1 MADVVKNSSVHRKRS
16 KKSHEKHHAVKRKKV
31 DNSDHHHTK
40 QTKIKNLSQF
50 AKLVQTGKLEVPLSL
65 TNYITDHTSLI
76 DQLFTILTGEDIE
89 GMLPDILK
97 GVKLRKVKQ
106 LCYHQLQLMSS
117 EELRKIITGELED
130 TVTCDMKESI
140 ISGNENITGALTNM
154 SSEGEDVT
162 STDNVCVS
170 SEGGG
175 VTLANDICVNNE
187 RRDECENRQ
196 DMTLSS
202 DIRVSSEGGGV
213 TLSSDVCVSSEGG
226 GEGNTSNSEEIS
238 PVILLSDISDN
249 EHDTKSHNRSLTTPL
264 TQVGITTK
272 DQIPLNN
279 GFEYNNMKLN
289 EEKLAGNLIQDV
301 PETSHILEMQLR
313 KKLLEVHLR
322 RLEKKEVIN
331 IQDNKEDSSLSSIS
345 DTNSLMELQLRQRAL
360 ESLIIKRQ

>member
-1 MADVVKNSSVHRKRS
+1 M
-16 KKSHEKHHAVKRKKV
+16 
-31 DNSDHHHTK
+31 
-40 QTKIKNLSQF
+40 
-50 AKLVQTGKLEVPLSL
+50 
-65 TNYITDHTSLI
+65 
-76 DQLFTILTGEDIE
+76 
-89 GMLPDILK
+89 
-97 GVKLRKVKQ
+97 KQ
-106 LCYHQLQLMSS
+106 LCYNQLQLMSS
-117 EELRKIITGELED
+117 EELKKIISGELED
-130 TVTCDMKESI
+130 TVTYDMKDSI
-140 ISGNENITGALTNM
+140 ISGNENINGSLT
-154 SSEGEDVT
+154 SVRSEGEDVT

-175 VTLANDICVNNE
+175 ITLTNDICVNSE
-187 RRDECENRQ
+187 TRDECDNRQ
-196 DMTLSS
+196 DVTLSS
-202 DIRVSSEGGGV
+202 DVCVSSEGRGV

-226 GEGNTSNSEEIS
+226 EGNSSNSEEIS

-249 EHDTKSHNRSLTTPL
+249 EHDTKSHKRSLTTPL
-264 TQVGITTK
+264 TQVGTST
-272 DQIPLNN
+272 DNHIPLNDE
-279 GFEYNNMKLN
+279 FDMKLN

>member
-1 MADVVKNSSVHRKRS
+1 
-16 KKSHEKHHAVKRKKV
+16 
-31 DNSDHHHTK
+31 
-40 QTKIKNLSQF
+40 
-50 AKLVQTGKLEVPLSL
+50 
-65 TNYITDHTSLI
+65 
-76 DQLFTILTGEDIE
+76 
-89 GMLPDILK
+89 
-97 GVKLRKVKQ
+97 
-106 LCYHQLQLMSS
+106 MSS
-117 EELRKIITGELED
+117 EELKKIITGELED
-130 TVTCDMKESI
+130 KVTYDMKDSI
-140 ISGNENITGALTNM
+140 ISGNETITGALTSM

-170 SEGGG
+170 SEGGD
-175 VTLANDICVNNE
+175 VTLTNDICVNNE

-196 DMTLSS
+196 DVTLSS
-202 DIRVSSEGGGV
+202 DVCVSSEGGGV

-226 GEGNTSNSEEIS
+226 GEGNSSNSEEIS

-249 EHDTKSHNRSLTTPL
+249 EHDTKSHNRLITTPL
-264 TQVGITTK
+264 IQVGISTE
-272 DQIPLNN
+272 DHIQLNDE
-279 GFEYNNMKLN
+279 FEYNNMKIN

-331 IQDNKEDSSLSSIS
+331 IQDNKQDSSIS